1 MTRTQNQA
9 LPVRDQLRRIIAGLA
24 DGVLAVE
31 PDGSIAW
38 ANAKALAMHG
48 VRSEEQLGGHLDE
61 YARRFELRYRNG
73 RRLDPVDYPASRA
86 LRGEVLEGVI
96 VQVAETGGEPQW
108 THKVSSIAI
117 ENGAGEVDFIVL
129 VLDDATDAFKA
140 QTRFEKVFAANPA
153 PAAICRLADQR
164 FVKVNRGFLEMTG
177 YHREAVIGKTMYE
190 LDLLE
195 RATHKATAVR
205 ILGEG
210 GTIAPM
216 EAELSLPG
224 GGSKLVLVAG
234 HPLEVDDE
242 PCMLFSFVDLEDRR
256 RAETALRQSEERF
269 SCAFRLSPVPMVISS
284 LLDRRILDANDAFTT
299 LFKHDRSVAIG
310 RSKAELKIWQDMDA
324 RGVVEARLEQ
334 TGSIPTT
341 PVRLHASC
349 GKPLDCLLSSQSVTI
364 QGEPSVL
371 TVMQDVTD
379 QRRSDA
385 QLLEA
390 VEAVMLDSSWLGQ
403 KIVAKVNAH
412 VREHGQPGQAAIEDL
427 SARQREILALIAQGA
442 DDDTIATSLRLSIHT
457 VRNHVTN
464 LYKKLG
470 IRKRADAV
478 VWARE
483 RGVVNRKFER
493 EISRNKL
500 LK

>member
-1 MTRTQNQA
+1 MNARKQRH
-9 LPVRDQLRRIIAGLA
+9 LPMRDQLRRIIADLA
-24 DGVLAVE
+24 DGVLAIE
-31 PDGSIAW
+31 PDGSIGW
-38 ANAKALAMHG
+38 ANRKALAMHG
-48 VRSEEQLGGHLDE
+48 ARSEEQLGGCLDE
-61 YARRFELRYRNG
+61 YAQRFELRYRNG
-73 RRLDPVDYPASRA
+73 RRLDPVDYPACRA

-117 ENGAGEVDFIVL
+117 EDGAGEVDFIVL

-284 LLDRRILDANDAFTT
+284 LIDRRILDANDAFAT
-299 LFKHDRSVAIG
+299 LFKHERSVAIG
-310 RSKAELKIWQDMDA
+310 RSKAELKIWRDMDA
-324 RGVVEARLEQ
+324 RDVVEARLEQ
-334 TGSIPTT
+334 TGSISTT

-349 GKPLDCLLSSQSVTI
+349 GKPLDCLLSSQGVTI
-364 QGEPSVL
+364 HGEPCVL

-379 QRRSDA
+379 QSTSDA
-385 QLLEA
+385 KLLDA
-390 VEAVMLDSSWLGQ
+390 VETVLKDSSWLAQ
-403 KIVAKVNAH
+403 KIVAKTNAH
-412 VREHGQPGQAAIEDL
+412 MREHVTQGRAGLEEL
-427 SARQREILALIAQGA
+427 TGRHREILALIAQGA
-442 DDDTIATSLRLSIHT
+442 DDKAIAETLRVSIHT

-493 EISRNKL
+493 DLSRNKL